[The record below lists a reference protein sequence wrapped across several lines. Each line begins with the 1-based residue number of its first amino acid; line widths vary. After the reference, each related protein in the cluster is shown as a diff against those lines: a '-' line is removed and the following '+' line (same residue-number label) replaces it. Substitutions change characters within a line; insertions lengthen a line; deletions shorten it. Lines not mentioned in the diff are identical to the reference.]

1 MIHDWLLI
9 TKCFDWKVFL
19 RLCRPE
25 STEVKLI
32 VGVEEDAHHL
42 LLQSVMISADFGNDV

>member
-1 MIHDWLLI
+1 M
-9 TKCFDWKVFL
+9 TKYFHLQVFL
-19 RLCRPE
+19 RLFRPK

-32 VGVEEDAHHL
+32 VGFEEDAHHL